1 MVKTKEIMYKDLDN
15 TEKIIFNDIDFMLV
29 GCKVNKG
36 VKSLNKIMSVLKEKY
51 K

>member
-1 MVKTKEIMYKDLDN
+1 MNKIKYKDLDD

-29 GCKVNKG
+29 QCKVNRG
-36 VKSLNKIMSVLKEKY
+36 IKSLNKIMSVLKEKY